1 MKDEIRQYLTEHR
14 ASDEACEFGDEDSL
28 LELSVID
35 SLVMVDLIAHL
46 EKAYNITVDEDDMVP
61 ENFDSVAAIV
71 AYVRRKQAERGAS
84 VDCRAS
90 GE

>member
-1 MKDEIRQYLTEHR
+1 MKDEIRRYLMEHR
-14 ASDEACEFGDEDSL
+14 ASEVAGDFGDDDSL

-46 EKAYNITVDEDDMVP
+46 EKAYGIAVDEDDMMP

-71 AYVRRKQAERGAS
+71 AYVRWKQAECGAS
-84 VDCRAS
+84 TDCRAS
-90 GE
+90 SE